1 MKISTIKSALLALIL
16 LSLCEIANSQNRWE
30 FPMIFTDKFG
40 DSDTVWFIQ
49 REESKLEND
58 TCNLTKERYCLFD
71 ERFDKPF
78 QVYFRR
84 TGDTLWKSKTHLFTN
99 DFNNIW
105 VYVTQSNF
113 PITISWNSRLFDTI
127 IGDYPPIVRAKIENE
142 YTWSHTLEGWEIVDY
157 YGWYILGLDTTGPQ
171 PPYDENDLQHWNW
184 FYEMYADH
192 FFPICI
198 TLRRHYSDVPENNE
212 ETSPYKVY
220 PNPTNKTLTLYGDNI
235 SRIEILNALGQKVSE
250 IECCEDEI
258 TIDISSQPNGIYFL
272 NITDKKGEKITKKV
286 VKE

>member
-1 MKISTIKSALLALIL
+1 MKTNALKTTVLALLL
-16 LSLCEIANSQNRWE
+16 LSLCEIASSQNRWE

-40 DSDTVWFIQ
+40 VSDTVWFIQ
-49 REESKLEND
+49 REDSKLENN
-58 TCNLTKERYCLFD
+58 TINVIEERYCLDD
-71 ERFDKPF
+71 ESF

-84 TGDTLWKSKTHLFTN
+84 SGDTLWKSKTRLFTN
-99 DFNNIW
+99 DFNNIG
-105 VYVTQSNF
+105 VYATQSNF

-212 ETSPYKVY
+212 ETSFCSVY
-220 PNPTNKTLTLYGDNI
+220 PNPAQSIVTISGENI
-235 SRIEILNALGQKVSE
+235 KKVEVVNLFGETVISENCDIAADIIVDLSGQ
-250 IECCEDEI
+250 
-258 TIDISSQPNGIYFL
+258 PAGIYIMMVRL
-272 NITDKKGEKITKKV
+272 SDGMEYSQRI

>member
-40 DSDTVWFIQ
+40 VSDTVWFIQ
-49 REESKLEND
+49 REDSKLENNIV
-58 TCNLTKERYCLFD
+58 TEERYCLDD
-71 ERFDKPF
+71 EGF

-99 DFNNIW
+99 DFNNIG
-105 VYVTQSNF
+105 VYATQSNF
-113 PITISWNSRLFDTI
+113 PITISWNRRLFDTI
-127 IGDYPPIVRAKIENE
+127 IGNYPPIVRAKIENE
-142 YTWSHTLEGWEIVDY
+142 YTRGHDLEGNEIHDY
-157 YGWYILGLDTTGPQ
+157 YGWYVLGLDTTGPQ
-171 PPYDENDLQHWNW
+171 PPYDENDLQNWNW
-184 FYEMYADH
+184 FYGMYADY
-192 FFPICI
+192 FFPLCI
-198 TLRRHYSDVPENNE
+198 TLRRHYWDVPENNE

-220 PNPTNKTLTLYGDNI
+220 PNPTNKTLTLSGENI